1 MQRLGVGLD
10 NIAMEAATARGAWVA
25 NVPDYCVEEVSD
37 HAVAL
42 AYAWFRGIAHFDHA
56 VKAGQWDPSG
66 ARLRRGATLTAGIL
80 GLGRIGRCTA
90 RKLAALGMTV
100 LGHDIAAPPK
110 TVPVRMVGLDRLAA
124 EADIVI
130 VHLPLTDETHH
141 LVDAAFLA
149 QLKPGAFL
157 INVSRGPVVDND
169 ALIAALDA
177 GQSGRCRPRCGG
189 RRAEP
194 ACRSRG
200 SRGRDRDAARGLLLR
215 RLAGRAQAARCRG
228 GGARAGRRTARKPV
242 QQYRLTM
249 RGEHPPRSRGLAR
262 REETMSAPEPAFVDQ
277 AALDWEGGE
286 DAGLATGT
294 GIRWKLLVAGER
306 TESEGL
312 VTGIAEIAPGGE
324 LMRHHHEPAETYYI
338 LSGQGEMEIEG
349 RTRALGPG
357 SAVYIP
363 PDARHAVRC
372 TGAEPLV
379 FVFCF
384 PRDRFDQ
391 IVYHF
396 DH

>member
-1 MQRLGVGLD
+1 MATVLQTDFAWPDVTIERGVIEGAGHRLVTGPSEPSPAAAVEAMVAEHDPAAILTCWANISAEAIRRPTQLKIVQRLGVGLD

-100 LGHDIAAPPK
+100 LGHDIVAPSE

-177 GQSGRCRPRCGG
+177 GQLAGAGLDVVEGEPNPPAALVA
-189 RRAEP
+189 RADVIATP
-194 ACRSRG
+194 HVAFS
-200 SRGRDRDAARGLLLR
+200 SDASLAELR
-215 RLAGRAQAARCRG
+215 RRGAEEVVRVLAG
-228 GGARAGRRTARKPV
+228 
-242 QQYRLTM
+242 
-249 RGEHPPRSRGLAR
+249 EPPENPCNSIG
-262 REETMSAPEPAFVDQ
+262 
-277 AALDWEGGE
+277 
-286 DAGLATGT
+286 
-294 GIRWKLLVAGER
+294 
-306 TESEGL
+306 
-312 VTGIAEIAPGGE
+312 
-324 LMRHHHEPAETYYI
+324 
-338 LSGQGEMEIEG
+338 
-349 RTRALGPG
+349 
-357 SAVYIP
+357 
-363 PDARHAVRC
+363 
-372 TGAEPLV
+372 
-379 FVFCF
+379 
-384 PRDRFDQ
+384 
-391 IVYHF
+391 
-396 DH
+396 